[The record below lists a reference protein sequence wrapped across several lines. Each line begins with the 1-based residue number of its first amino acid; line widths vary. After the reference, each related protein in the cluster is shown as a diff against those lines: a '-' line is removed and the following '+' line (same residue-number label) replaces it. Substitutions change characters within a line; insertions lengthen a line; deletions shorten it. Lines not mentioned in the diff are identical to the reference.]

1 MHATADAARDGTG
14 RHRPPDGM
22 NGAGPGDA
30 DGWGAQSDPA
40 AFPRNTGDT
49 LRL

>member
-14 RHRPPDGM
+14 DGM
-22 NGAGPGDA
+22 NGAGDA

>member
-1 MHATADAARDGTG
+1 MHATADAGVAARETG
-14 RHRPPDGM
+14 PDGM
-22 NGAGPGDA
+22 NGARDA